1 MHTIH
6 NLSLEPTIYDTRSI
20 HNLFTWKTEMNFL
33 KCLHLF
39 YNPMHLFSGNNTKF
53 GSIFQLPKKEC
64 EKQTHSFFL
73 FYLTCFY
80 ILRYKCMANKWK
92 WILSGTKLTYTS
104 KLRRNGQERNLKTTN
119 RDDFDFPIYM

>member
-64 EKQTHSFFL
+64 EKQTHFL
-73 FYLTCFY
+73 FFFFISRVFTYYGINAWQT
-80 ILRYKCMANKWK
+80 NE
-92 WILSGTKLTYTS
+92 SGYCPVQ
-104 KLRRNGQERNLKTTN
+104 N
-119 RDDFDFPIYM
+119 